1 MEAVFEGAGRAGGG
15 VNEEMGEPR
24 AVVGEVG
31 EAGVERCG
39 RVGRV
44 GRRRGAPWPL
54 AKIRS

>member
-1 MEAVFEGAGRAGGG
+1 VEAVFEGAGRAGGG

-44 GRRRGAPWPL
+44 GRRRGAQWPL
-54 AKIRS
+54 AKI